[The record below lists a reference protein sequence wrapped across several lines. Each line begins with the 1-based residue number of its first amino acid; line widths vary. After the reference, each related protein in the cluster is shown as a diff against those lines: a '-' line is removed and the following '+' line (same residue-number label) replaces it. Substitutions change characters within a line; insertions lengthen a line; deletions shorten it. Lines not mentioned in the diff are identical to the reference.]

1 MPTYPTYK
9 LSEVADILDSFR
21 KPINSTERTKRI
33 QGKTEN
39 ELYPYYGATGQVGLI
54 DEYLTDGEYVLVGE
68 DGAPFLEPFKNKS
81 YIIRG
86 KAWVNNHA
94 HILSGKKD
102 VLSNQYLN
110 YFLNSFDYRNYVN
123 GTTRLK
129 LTQSNLTQIPI
140 PLPPLPTQRAIV
152 SRIETLFAELDKAV
166 QHLRTAQQ
174 QLKTYRQAVLNH
186 WLNNED
192 GKWETVKLGEVADA
206 IDPEPSH
213 RTPKIQKDGIP
224 FVSIKDCDYIMNTI
238 NLKTAR
244 LVSKDVLKEHTERYS
259 IKEGDFIIGKIGTIG
274 NPVNVI
280 LPQEYALSANVVL
293 IQPTDKINAKFL
305 YNTFRSNI
313 VEKQLFDGKKATT
326 QAAFGIKKV
335 RLIEIPF
342 PPLAEQQRIVQEIE
356 SRLSQATASETYIEN
371 ALQQAEALRQS
382 ILKKAFSGE
391 FVSTSST
398 TTFLPNSATTF
409 LPDSTTNEAVPEP
422 VEGTD
427 NN

>member
-1 MPTYPTYK
+1 MSNYPTYK

-129 LTQSNLTQIPI
+129 LTQGNLTQIPI
-140 PLPPLPTQRAIV
+140 PLPPLPTQHAIV

-186 WLNNED
+186 WLNNDD
-192 GKWETVKLGEVADA
+192 GKWEMVKLGEVA
-206 IDPEPSH
+206 E
-213 RTPKIQKDGIP
+213 KIQIGPFGTQLHKSDYINGGIP
-224 FVSIKDCDYIMNTI
+224 LINPMHISNNKIQPDKSFSVSEEKYKELSNYYLQKDD
-238 NLKTAR
+238 
-244 LVSKDVLKEHTERYS
+244 
-259 IKEGDFIIGKIGTIG
+259 
-274 NPVNVI
+274 VI
-280 LPQEYALSANVVL
+280 LGRRGEMGRCAVVSENEDGMLCGTGSLYIRGGSAFCADYLCKLLSS
-293 IQPTDKINAKFL
+293 QKIVMYF
-305 YNTFRSNI
+305 
-313 VEKQLFDGKKATT
+313 
-326 QAAFGIKKV
+326 
-335 RLIEIPF
+335 
-342 PPLAEQQRIVQEIE
+342 
-356 SRLSQATASETYIEN
+356 EN
-371 ALQQAEALRQS
+371 AS
-382 ILKKAFSGE
+382 SG
-391 FVSTSST
+391 T
-398 TTFLPNSATTF
+398 TMSN
-409 LPDSTTNEAVPEP
+409 
-422 VEGTD
+422 
-427 NN
+427 